1 MGLLR
6 IFDVAGS
13 GMAAQS
19 MRLNVVASNLANA
32 ESVSGDPRS
41 VYRARHPVF
50 AVQPF
55 DEETDATAVGVRM
68 VGVVESRGAPMV
80 RYEPGNPLA
89 DSQGRVY
96 AASVSPV
103 EEMADM
109 ISASR
114 SYQSNVAVLE
124 TSRDLVLRTLSLGR

>member
-6 IFDVAGS
+6 VFDVAGS
-13 GMAAQS
+13 AMAAQS

-32 ESVSGDPRS
+32 ESTSGNPGS

-50 AVQPF
+50 SVQEF
-55 DEETDATAVGVRM
+55 DTGDGGVAAGVRM
-68 VGVVESRGAPMV
+68 AGVIESQGAPRV

-96 AASVSPV
+96 AAAVNPV

-114 SYQSNVAVLE
+114 SYQSNVAVIE
-124 TSRDLVLRTLSLGR
+124 TARELVLRTLALGR

>member
-1 MGLLR
+1 MGLMR
-6 IFDVAGS
+6 VFDVAGS
-13 GMAAQS
+13 AMAAQS

-32 ESVSGDPRS
+32 ESTSGDPRT

-55 DEETDATAVGVRM
+55 EDADGAVAAGVRM
-68 VGVVESRGAPMV
+68 AGVVENRNAPAV
-80 RYEPGNPLA
+80 RYDPGNPLA
-89 DSQGRVY
+89 DAQGRIY
-96 AASVSPV
+96 SASVSPV

-124 TSRDLVLRTLSLGR
+124 TARELVLRTLAMGR